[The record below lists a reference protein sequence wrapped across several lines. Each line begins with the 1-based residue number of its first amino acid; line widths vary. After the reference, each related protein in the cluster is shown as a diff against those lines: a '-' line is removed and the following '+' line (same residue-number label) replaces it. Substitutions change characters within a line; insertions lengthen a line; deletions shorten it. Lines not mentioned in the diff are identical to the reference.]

1 MKSLSQRLPV
11 PDVLRGVA
19 IIAMLIAH
27 AARFH
32 PNAPRAVEFAVGNIN
47 DLASPLFA
55 LVMGMSA
62 QLTWNVSSPAGRTY
76 LQQVLRGLILIV
88 LGLWMATW
96 GTWVMVVLAY
106 LGLLLIIGVPVLRL
120 RTAWVA
126 AVALVV
132 VLASDPLNAFAR
144 TQTWIYTADPV
155 MRFFADMVALGG
167 SYRLTNLL
175 PFFLLGGL
183 LIRHGL
189 RRGPLLWAMA
199 AAAPLAYVAR
209 PLAEKLAGREF
220 RLSGSYV
227 DTLHDAG
234 LVLAVTV
241 AVVLLA
247 TSSGALRTVSDRVFA
262 PLKVWGRHALS
273 LYLLHVGL
281 IAWWVA
287 THERVL
293 PSHFDPLGWAMVVI
307 LPLVLSWC
315 WDRWVGTGPVE
326 WLMGRVT
333 LRPKPLRPTV
343 SRTGAPGNAPAEP
356 VR

>member
-1 MKSLSQRLPV
+1 
-11 PDVLRGVA
+11 
-19 IIAMLIAH
+19 
-27 AARFH
+27 
-32 PNAPRAVEFAVGNIN
+32 
-47 DLASPLFA
+47 
-55 LVMGMSA
+55 
-62 QLTWNVSSPAGRTY
+62 
-76 LQQVLRGLILIV
+76 
-88 LGLWMATW
+88 
-96 GTWVMVVLAY
+96 
-106 LGLLLIIGVPVLRL
+106 
-120 RTAWVA
+120 
-126 AVALVV
+126 
-132 VLASDPLNAFAR
+132 
-144 TQTWIYTADPV
+144 
-155 MRFFADMVALGG
+155 
-167 SYRLTNLL
+167 
-175 PFFLLGGL
+175 
-183 LIRHGL
+183 
-189 RRGPLLWAMA
+189 
-199 AAAPLAYVAR
+199 VAR
-209 PLAEKLAGREF
+209 PLAEKLTGREF

-333 LRPKPLRPTV
+333 LRPKPLRPTA
-343 SRTGAPGNAPAEP
+343 SRKSPQGNAPAEP

>member
-1 MKSLSQRLPV
+1 MKTPAQRLPV
-11 PDVLRGVA
+11 PDVLRGIA
-19 IIAMLIAH
+19 IVAMLIAH

-32 PNAPRAVEFAVGNIN
+32 PNAPKAVEFAVGNIN
-47 DLASPLFA
+47 DVASPLFA

-62 QLTWNVSSPAGRTY
+62 QLTWNASSRGGFTY
-76 LQQVLRGLILIV
+76 LQQVLRGAILIA

-106 LGLLLIIGVPVLRL
+106 LGLLLIIGVPLLRL

-126 AVALVV
+126 AVALLV
-132 VLASDPLNAFAR
+132 VLVSDPLNAFAR
-144 TQTWIYTADPV
+144 SQTWIYTADPV
-155 MRFFADMVALGG
+155 TRFFADMVALGG

-189 RRGPLLWAMA
+189 RRGPVLWSMA
-199 AAAPLAYVAR
+199 VAAPVAYAAR
-209 PLAEKLAGREF
+209 PLAEKISGREL
-220 RLSGSYV
+220 RVSGSYV

-234 LVLAVTV
+234 LVLAVCV

-247 TSSGALRTVSDRVFA
+247 TASGPLRAAADRVFA

-281 IAWWVA
+281 IAWWVN
-287 THERVL
+287 THERML
-293 PSHFDPLGWAMVVI
+293 PTSFDPAGWAMVVI
-307 LPLVLSWC
+307 LPLVLAWC

-333 LRPKPLRPTV
+333 LRPKPLRPARV
-343 SRTGAPGNAPAEP
+343 PASALPEEAAA
-356 VR
+356 R

>member
-1 MKSLSQRLPV
+1 MKQLSQRLPV
-11 PDVLRGVA
+11 PDVLRGIA

-27 AARFH
+27 AARFY
-32 PNAPRAVEFAVGNIN
+32 PDAPKPVQFAVGNIN

-62 QLTWNVSSPAGRTY
+62 QLTWNASSRGGLTL
-76 LQQVLRGLILIV
+76 LQQALRGAVLIV
-88 LGLWMATW
+88 LGIWLASW
-96 GTWVMVVLAY
+96 GTWVMVVLAH
-106 LGLLLIIGVPVLRL
+106 LGLLLIIGVPLLRL

-126 AVALVV
+126 SAALLVV
-132 VLASDPLNAFAR
+132 LVSEPLNAFAR

-155 MRFFADMVALGG
+155 TRFFADLVALGG

-189 RRGPLLWAMA
+189 RRGPVLWSMA
-199 AAAPLAYVAR
+199 VAAPLAYAAR
-209 PLAEKLAGREF
+209 PLAEKVTGREL
-220 RLSGSYV
+220 RVSGTYV
-227 DTLHDAG
+227 DTLHDVG
-234 LVLAVTV
+234 LVLAVCV

-247 TSSGALRTVSDRVFA
+247 TASGPVRAVADRIFA

-273 LYLLHVGL
+273 LYLLHVAL
-281 IAWWVA
+281 IAVWILL
-287 THERVL
+287 HDRVL
-293 PSHFDPLGWAMVVI
+293 PSGIDPGGWAMVVI

-315 WDRWVGTGPVE
+315 WDRWIGIGPAE

-333 LRPKPLRPTV
+333 LRPKPLRQAET
-343 SRTGAPGNAPAEP
+343 RGAAAPEDAPA
-356 VR
+356 R

>member
-11 PDVLRGVA
+11 PDVLRGIA
-19 IIAMLIAH
+19 IVAMLIAH

-32 PNAPRAVEFAVGNIN
+32 PNAPKAVEFAVGNIN

-62 QLTWNVSSPAGRTY
+62 QLTWNASSRGGFTY
-76 LQQVLRGLILIV
+76 LQQVLRGVILIA

-106 LGLLLIIGVPVLRL
+106 LGLLLIIGVPLLRL

-132 VLASDPLNAFAR
+132 VLVGDPLNAFAR
-144 TQTWIYTADPV
+144 SQTWIYTADPV
-155 MRFFADMVALGG
+155 TRFFADMVALGG

-189 RRGPLLWAMA
+189 RRGPVLWSMA
-199 AAAPLAYVAR
+199 VAAPVAYAAR
-209 PLAEKLAGREF
+209 PLAEKISGREL
-220 RLSGSYV
+220 RVSGSYV

-234 LVLAVTV
+234 LVLAVCV

-247 TSSGALRTVSDRVFA
+247 TASGPLRAAADRVFA

-281 IAWWVA
+281 IAWWVN
-287 THERVL
+287 THERML
-293 PSHFDPLGWAMVVI
+293 PTRFDPAGWAMVVI
-307 LPLVLSWC
+307 LPLVLAWC
-315 WDRWVGTGPVE
+315 WLGAGTGGSE
-326 WLMGRVT
+326 RARWSG
-333 LRPKPLRPTV
+333 
-343 SRTGAPGNAPAEP
+343 SWDA
-356 VR
+356 